1 MMQVDPKWL
10 INSVTIKKVLKKN
23 EWGEPSY
30 DKPLKIERVRVD
42 LTPTYGGSDNE
53 RSLVANGVI
62 FLYSEFSIPF
72 QEITQDYLNS
82 VLLID
87 EFTQEYLIKQISPLF
102 NVEDGSLFGYELEV
116 L

>member
-10 INSVTIKKVLKKN
+10 INSVTIKKALDTD
-23 EWGEPSY
+23 EWGNAIYAEPM
-30 DKPLKIERVRVD
+30 KIERVRVD
-42 LTPTYGGSDNE
+42 LTPTYSGSDNE
-53 RSLVANGVI
+53 RSLVANGVV
-62 FLYSEFSIPF
+62 FLYSEFSTPF
-72 QEITQDYLNS
+72 QEITQGYLNS

-87 EFTQEYLIKQISPLF
+87 KFTQEYLIKQISPLF